1 MNDIGFAWHVEI
13 KHERPGL
20 CSLLTAAH
28 EIRGDSMMSYLIY
41 MAIRVME
48 MRRLLKPAGSMYLH
62 FPEGRPDW
70 ANQTIWIG
78 DNLDIM
84 RGMNSASVDP
94 IYLDPPFQL
103 EDHHRSADRVESRW
117 CRVQG
122 HLGS

>member
-1 MNDIGFAWHVEI
+1 MVRGTVLAGQQSFLSGVCLDQLLLRGQPHGGTPMASRG
-13 KHERPGL
+13 RPKEGGKGPL
-20 CSLLTAAH
+20 
-28 EIRGDSMMSYLIY
+28 
-41 MAIRVME
+41 
-48 MRRLLKPAGSMYLH
+48 
-62 FPEGRPDW
+62 PEGRPDW

-84 RGMNSASVDP
+84 RGMNNASVDP